1 MNELTDLAEEFL
13 ALLDVRSI
21 EAAGIEVLAAVAIL
35 LATFWVS
42 RILQRSIDRR
52 LKQDGHGDE
61 ATIRVYKNFARFL
74 VMVPGLLLALH
85 VFGINLSALFTTGGL
100 FAVAMA
106 FAMKNL
112 SENLVSGMILR
123 LERSIK
129 PGDVLETDGT
139 MVRVKTIGFR
149 ATVARTK
156 DERDLVIPNAQLVQ
170 SRVANYTF
178 KDALCR
184 VETSVGIAY
193 SSDLLEVRQT
203 LESVCAELD
212 WASSQHNPAV
222 LLSGFGD
229 SALTFKVRVWI
240 EDPWDAGRRRAS
252 LNEAIWWGLKKA
264 GIVIAFPQLDV
275 HIDRERPMLNPE
287 RTL

>member
-1 MNELTDLAEEFL
+1 MTDLYREFL
-13 ALLDVRSI
+13 ALLDLSRI
-21 EAAGIEVLAAVAIL
+21 EAIGIEALAAMAIL
-35 LATFWVS
+35 LAAFCVS
-42 RILQRSIDRR
+42 RTLQRFIDRR
-52 LKQDGHGDE
+52 LRQDDHSDE
-61 ATIRVYKNFARFL
+61 ATIRVYKNVTRFI
-74 VMVPGLLLALH
+74 VMTPGLLLALH
-85 VFGINLSALFTTGGL
+85 VFGFNLSTLFTTGGL
-100 FAVAMA
+100 FAVALA

-112 SENLVSGMILR
+112 SENLVSGLILR

-156 DERDLVIPNAQLVQ
+156 DEKDLVIPNAQLVQ

-184 VETSVGIAY
+184 VETKVGVAY
-193 SSDLLEVRQT
+193 SSDLVKVRQT
-203 LESVCAELD
+203 LESVCDELD
-212 WASSQHNPAV
+212 WKSSQHKPAV
-222 LLSGFGD
+222 ILSGFGD

-240 EDPWDAGRRRAS
+240 EDPWDAGRQQAS

-275 HIDRERPMLNPE
+275 HFDQEKLMPTPAHTR
-287 RTL
+287 